1 MTENLQPDGKSELDL
16 ELVKQAKLLTYDE
29 RKQILL
35 GFRELDLQS
44 YLKELFSS
52 MEPSYLIQ
60 VTQGTDELGKDLVL
74 IKKDKFTTDVIGV
87 VVKLGDVMGKLLGEV
102 DEVIERV
109 NDFSGKEL
117 NIIKQVNTQIKQ
129 SFRHQAE
136 VKDALEKYKVNKV
149 MVIIS
154 GEISNTGR
162 RRIVEEVDVSEEYVH
177 GINWLVEKF
186 TEFYPQVFFDGKV
199 TTFLQRKIQELE
211 SKHIAAKS
219 TKRRCTGSAE
229 V

>member
-1 MTENLQPDGKSELDL
+1 MTENSQANEKSELDL
-16 ELVKQAKLLTYDE
+16 ELVKQAKLLSYDE

-87 VVKLGDVMGKLLGEV
+87 VVKLGDVKGKLLGEV

-109 NDFSGKEL
+109 NEFSE
-117 NIIKQVNTQIKQ
+117 
-129 SFRHQAE
+129 
-136 VKDALEKYKVNKV
+136 
-149 MVIIS
+149 MV
-154 GEISNTGR
+154 
-162 RRIVEEVDVSEEYVH
+162 
-177 GINWLVEKF
+177 
-186 TEFYPQVFFDGKV
+186 
-199 TTFLQRKIQELE
+199 
-211 SKHIAAKS
+211 
-219 TKRRCTGSAE
+219 
-229 V
+229 